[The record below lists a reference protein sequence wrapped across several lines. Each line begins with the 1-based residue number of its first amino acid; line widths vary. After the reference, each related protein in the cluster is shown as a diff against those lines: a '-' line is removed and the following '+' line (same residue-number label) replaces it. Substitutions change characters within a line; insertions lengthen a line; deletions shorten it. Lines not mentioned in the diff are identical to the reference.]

1 MRNVKIML
9 KKEYLFLNNVQSTDL
24 ILSFISSIF
33 LAMFENQY
41 FTIKKTN
48 FVLAKLNIDLKYTL
62 FEHLWSMYG
71 M

>member
-1 MRNVKIML
+1 M
-9 KKEYLFLNNVQSTDL
+9 QSTDL

-48 FVLAKLNIDLKYTL
+48 FVLAKLNIDLNYTL